1 MIGLWL
7 WEYDLLAGVQ
17 AWQSSSWLWWITAER
32 GILPLSSE
40 DFPVVFLGLLT
51 IGIFLA
57 DERSSQIGGFLFV
70 FLFFPQAKEEDEEN
84 LRILYSEL
92 SKIYI
97 AIRNNLFVN
106 LKCRQVWQQTL
117 DSLRL
122 CRHFIPGNETVRN
135 TCWEQTN
142 LTKSTAAP
150 DQVHCLPQHFQA
162 EAEPHPPR
170 RLSSLPK
177 SAAVPSGSPVQP
189 NPPSGKSR
197 PNENFFL

>member
-1 MIGLWL
+1 MIGL

-150 DQVHCLPQHFQA
+150 DQVSALSA
-162 EAEPHPPR
+162 ST
-170 RLSSLPK
+170 LSSRSRASSSTKALIPTEECCCPK
-177 SAAVPSGSPVQP
+177 WITRPAQPSL
-189 NPPSGKSR
+189 R
-197 PNENFFL
+197 